1 MSNPTLFDDPTPT
14 VRSVDQYVQA
24 VIDMF
29 GFDRTE
35 AALGRIKI
43 QMAGPVPQIGER
55 DPDQRTSIGHRSADV
70 RRFSTNSHSAR
81 LLLAFEDATNRHHLY
96 AIGHPRVHYGADTD
110 GLTDAE
116 ATNRALG
123 LPEDVGLSRWEG
135 CRRRCSDLREAG
147 YIADTGIERD
157 GRIVWA
163 VTDQG
168 RRACNLLRETGWSR
182 PKS

>member
-1 MSNPTLFDDPTPT
+1 MDAPSLFDDPTPT
-14 VRSVDQYVQA
+14 VHSVDQYVQA

-70 RRFSTNSHSAR
+70 RRFSRRSSSAR
-81 LLLAFEDATNRHHLY
+81 LLAEFAEASPS
-96 AIGHPRVHYGADTD
+96 G
-110 GLTDAE
+110 GLTDSE
-116 ATNRALG
+116 ATDRALG
-123 LPEDVGLSRWEG
+123 RVGEIGGVVIGVSVGQWEG
-135 CRRRCSDLREAG
+135 VRRRCSDLREAG
-147 YIADTGIERD
+147 YLVDTGIERD

>member
-1 MSNPTLFDDPTPT
+1 MDAPSLFDDPTPT
-14 VRSVDQYVQA
+14 VHSVDQYVQA

-43 QMAGPVPQIGER
+43 QMAGPVPQIGQR

-70 RRFSTNSHSAR
+70 RRFSSNSHSAR

-96 AIGHPRVHYGADTD
+96 AIGLPARPAPD

-116 ATNRALG
+116 ATNRACG
-123 LPEDVGLSRWEG
+123 LAEDVGLSRWEG
-135 CRRRCSDLREAG
+135 CRRRCSDLRAAG
-147 YIADTGIERD
+147 YIIDTGIERD